1 MFKIE
6 EDKLISSQYFLRR
19 IQTIFSLI
27 ILPPATLALCT
38 YLYHDRVRPETVEV
52 GALVQYLI
60 LGFVVGITYLAYQYL
75 FKGLKGIY
83 KQPELSLRKRLV
95 IYYSVVSRQLFVLT
109 LAVAILSVAY
119 LFTFDPYF
127 FYLFLFVILFA
138 SLEWPTK
145 HKIARHLR
153 LKKEERT
160 VIINQ
165 TEINE

>member
-1 MFKIE
+1 MFTIE
-6 EDKLISSQYFLRR
+6 EDKLISSQYFLRK

-27 ILPPATLALCT
+27 ILPPVILALFT
-38 YLYHDRVRPETVEV
+38 YLYHDKFRPETLEV
-52 GALVQYLI
+52 GAVVHYVI
-60 LGFVVGITYLAYQYL
+60 LGFVLGMTYLAYQNL
-75 FKGLKGIY
+75 FKGLKELQ
-83 KQPELSLRKRLV
+83 KQVDVSLRKRLV
-95 IYYSVVSRQLFVLT
+95 IYYKIVSRQLFVLT
-109 LAVAILSVAY
+109 ITIAVLSVAY
-119 LFTFDPYF
+119 LVTFDPYF

-153 LKKEERT
+153 LKKDERN